1 MLVKMTISVFDAAKR
16 LCEKS
21 GWSLTNL
28 ELQKLIYLAHMFHLG
43 HHKEPLIKEHF
54 EAWDYGPV
62 QPALY
67 HHIKVYG
74 SSKVKSMFHLG
85 NQIDDDGTEAK
96 ILDKVCAQLSSKPA
110 RWLVAVTHW
119 QEGAWA
125 KHYNSKSLGKIIPND
140 DVMKEYIDRENNAA
154 NRKQPQ

>member
-1 MLVKMTISVFDAAKR
+1 MTISVFDAAKR

-43 HHKEPLIKEHF
+43 QHGEPLIKEHF

-62 QPALY
+62 QPDLY

-85 NQIDDDGTEAK
+85 NDVENNSTEGK
-96 ILDKVCAQLSSKPA
+96 ILDKVYDQLSSKPT

-119 QEGAWA
+119 KDGAWA
-125 KHYNSKSLGKIIPND
+125 KHYGSGSFGKIIYNE
-140 DVMKEYIDRENNAA
+140 DVSQEYTDRENNAA
-154 NRKQPQ
+154 SRKQAS

>member
-1 MLVKMTISVFDAAKR
+1 MTISVFDAAKR

-43 HHKEPLIKEHF
+43 QYNEPLVKEHF

-62 QPALY
+62 QPDLY

-74 SSKVKSMFHLG
+74 SSKVKSMFRLG
-85 NQIDDDGTEAK
+85 KDIEDDTSEAK
-96 ILDKVCAQLSSKPA
+96 ILDKVCEQLSSKPA

-119 QEGAWA
+119 QDGAWA
-125 KHYNSKSLGKIIPND
+125 KHYHSTSFSEIIPD
-140 DVMKEYIDRENNAA
+140 EDVHQEYINREKNAA
-154 NRKQPQ
+154 ARQQPS

>member
-1 MLVKMTISVFDAAKR
+1 MTISVFDAAKR

-43 HHKEPLIKEHF
+43 QHGEPLIKEHF

-62 QPALY
+62 QPDLY

-85 NQIDDDGTEAK
+85 NGIEDGGTEAT
-96 ILDKVCAQLSSKPA
+96 ILDKVCTQLSSKPA

-119 QEGAWA
+119 QDGAWA
-125 KHYNSKSLGKIIPND
+125 KHYSSKSFGKIIHNE
-140 DVMKEYIDRENNAA
+140 DVLQEYIDREKNAA
-154 NRKQPQ
+154 SRKQAS